1 MCMNMTVRVCGSHQ
15 LFLEELQCFLI
26 DGLCLKNELQKDTH
40 LSNGIRMVDDD
51 GKKTHKQNI

>member
-1 MCMNMTVRVCGSHQ
+1 MTVRVCGSHQ